1 LADHTRGHCAVG
13 GILELE
19 ESLSQSYLRDPSIVF
34 IQGAAGVFGYCGL
47 SQTVDQKILYFS
59 FYDSDLP
66 KRGEKPDPSE
76 IKQALLARHRH
87 WDDKILN
94 KCLEQAEIDNVW
106 PIFYLPDLPSW
117 GRDGCVLVGDAGH
130 AMTPASGQGGSQA
143 FEDGQTLALLLGRA
157 LEHHPQTKCIE
168 RAIQDLY
175 HIRHQRV
182 YDLKAK
188 GLQMKEPERPWS
200 AMTTVTVYAFFF
212 LMTKIKLIMRFFGQ
226 GDPVLEWDAHNAVN
240 EYTKSKVG

>member
-1 LADHTRGHCAVG
+1 MADRRSGHCAVG

-19 ESLSQSYLRDPSIVF
+19 QSLSESYLSDPSIVF
-34 IQGAAGVFGYCGL
+34 IQGAVGIFGYCGL
-47 SQTVDQKILYFS
+47 SQADQNKILYFS

-66 KRGEKPDPSE
+66 TRGEKPDPSE
-76 IKQALLARHRH
+76 IKQALLARHRD
-87 WDDKILN
+87 WDDGILN
-94 KCLEQAEIDNVW
+94 KCLKQAEIDTVW

-143 FEDGQTLALLLGRA
+143 FEDGQTLALLLSRA
-157 LEHHPQTKCIE
+157 LNQHEQSESIE

-175 HIRHQRV
+175 IVRHQRV

-200 AMTTVTVYAFFF
+200 MMTTLTVYAFLFRCDESEVDREI
-212 LMTKIKLIMRFFGQ
+212 LRPQ
-226 GDPVLEWDAHNAVN
+226 RP
-240 EYTKSKVG
+240 YTGVGCHVCST